1 MDGQT
6 QPSALEGQAMVDSVS
21 PERRSEIMSLVR
33 ARDTGPEMKVRRLV
47 HRMGFRY
54 RLHVGALPGRP
65 DLVFPGRNKVILVHG
80 CFWHAH
86 RGCKLARIPKSRVEF
101 WENKIAGNRERD
113 RRNRRRLVKMGW
125 RLLVIWEC
133 ETGKNDLGAR
143 IKAFLEDL

>member
-1 MDGQT
+1 MI
-6 QPSALEGQAMVDSVS
+6 DSVS

-65 DLVFPGRNKVILVHG
+65 DLVFPGRHKTIFVHG

-113 RRNRRRLVKMGW
+113 RRNRRRLAKMGW

-133 ETGKNDLGAR
+133 ETVKIDLGAR
-143 IKAFLEDL
+143 IKTFLDDS

>member
-6 QPSALEGQAMVDSVS
+6 QPSALEGHEMIDSVS

-54 RLHVGALPGRP
+54 RLHVGALPGHP
-65 DLVFPGRNKVILVHG
+65 DLAFPSRRKVIFVHG

-113 RRNRRRLVKMGW
+113 RRNRRRLAKMGW

-133 ETGKNDLGAR
+133 ETGKIDLAAR
-143 IKAFLEDL
+143 IKAFLEDS

>member
-1 MDGQT
+1 M
-6 QPSALEGQAMVDSVS
+6 ADSVS

-113 RRNRRRLVKMGW
+113 RRNHRRLVKMGW

-133 ETGKNDLGAR
+133 ETGNNDLGAR
-143 IKAFLEDL
+143 IKVFLEDV